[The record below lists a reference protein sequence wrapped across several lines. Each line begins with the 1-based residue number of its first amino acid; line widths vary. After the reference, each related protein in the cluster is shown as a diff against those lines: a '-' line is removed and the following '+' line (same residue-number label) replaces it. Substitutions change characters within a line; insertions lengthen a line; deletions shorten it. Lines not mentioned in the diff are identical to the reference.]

1 MNAIEKELE
10 SRKTEIQEKVL
21 AVFKMNMKITDWDVP
36 EADDNLAAN
45 ILVQIMQEALDQI
58 KEDVEAGKYDNY

>member
-10 SRKTEIQEKVL
+10 SRKTEIQEKIL

>member
-58 KEDVEAGKYDNY
+58 KEDVKAGKYDNY